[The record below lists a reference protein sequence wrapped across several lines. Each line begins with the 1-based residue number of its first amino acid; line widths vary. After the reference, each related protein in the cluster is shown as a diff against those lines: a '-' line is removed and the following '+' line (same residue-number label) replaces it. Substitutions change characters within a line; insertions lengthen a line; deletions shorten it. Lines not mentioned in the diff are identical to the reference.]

1 MELSNIEFE
10 LHWDNSIELNN
21 LRKYIIDNITIRGE
35 VLRWSINNIEI
46 KNKKNHEKVLN
57 INAVIIKK

>member
-10 LHWDNSIELNN
+10 LQWDNSIKLNN